1 MELPIGKHISVL
13 GYDGNH
19 EEVRRPYTPTTLADT
34 LGHFDLVV
42 KVYPDGKMSQI
53 FDKLT
58 IGKTLQFRGP
68 MGRFKYQPNMKE
80 FFGMVAGG
88 TGITPMFQVMKAILE
103 NPQDK
108 TKICLIF
115 GNITVD
121 DILLKPE
128 LDAMQVRGG
137 ERTRGEKWKETF

>member
-1 MELPIGKHISVL
+1 
-13 GYDGNH
+13 
-19 EEVRRPYTPTTLADT
+19 
-34 LGHFDLVV
+34 
-42 KVYPDGKMSQI
+42 MSQI

-137 ERTRGEKWKETF
+137 ERTRGGKWKETF